1 MKWPLAVRW
10 RSKLIWAVRWG
21 ANKCSSVFFLLKTSK
36 KTKQPQDQ
44 FRFFFSI
51 FRWGRCVTGK
61 KRQEEKWWA
70 CLQWKTEFWRL
81 KFKKKSKWILSRA
94 DGVCLC
100 VAQFDVCNC
109 LFLLFNFMFTVPTRV
124 SPFSS
129 TVWLVLFRFICEKFI
144 VPWNDK
150 NITSEHVASLKN
162 PSSLWIFQWWTAGHK
177 SQVNF

>member
-44 FRFFFSI
+44 FRFFFQFSGEVVALQEKKDK
-51 FRWGRCVTGK
+51 RKSDGRVYS
-61 KRQEEKWWA
+61 EKLSSEGWN
-70 CLQWKTEFWRL
+70 L
-81 KFKKKSKWILSRA
+81 KKKSKWILSRA